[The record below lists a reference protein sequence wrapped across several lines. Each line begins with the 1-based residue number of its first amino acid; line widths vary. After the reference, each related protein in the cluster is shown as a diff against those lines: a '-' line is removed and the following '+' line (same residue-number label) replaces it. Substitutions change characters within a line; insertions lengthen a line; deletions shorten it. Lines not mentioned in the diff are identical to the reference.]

1 MFEVARRMRTARR
14 GIEILGALFFGLILL
29 SSAHGQEAD
38 DTTLLADDLEV
49 NENSAFAEAGENLGE
64 LKNTSEK
71 SLKNE
76 FFRDVAIA
84 EVAFSTPTPAA
95 TAQAPATPTSD
106 DSLRE
111 IEREVDSLEAQS
123 QRLSK

>member
-1 MFEVARRMRTARR
+1 MRTARR

>member
-1 MFEVARRMRTARR
+1 MFEVARRMRTAQR
-14 GIEILGALFFGLILL
+14 GIEILGVLFFGLILA
-29 SSAHGQEAD
+29 SSAYGQEAD

-49 NENSAFAEAGENLGE
+49 SENSAFADAGQDLGE
-64 LKNTSEK
+64 FKNTAEK

-76 FFRDVAIA
+76 IFKDVAIA
-84 EVAFSTPTPAA
+84 DVASSTPTTVA
-95 TAQAPATPTSD
+95 TAHAPMTPTSD